1 MKERKR
7 KMLMGWDDEYLGY
20 TNVDNPFGD
29 EHLLNTFV
37 WNKKLQKEG
46 LSSLDKHDIEK
57 MQKQKM
63 MENKVSVLWRSSS
76 DVM

>member
-46 LSSLDKHDIEK
+46 LGGLDKHDLEK
-57 MQKQKM
+57 MQKLKM
-63 MENKVSVLWRSSS
+63 IENKVDKQS
-76 DVM
+76 

>member
-1 MKERKR
+1 
-7 KMLMGWDDEYLGY
+7 MLMGWDDEYLGY

-63 MENKVSVLWRSSS
+63 MENKVSVL
-76 DVM
+76 

>member
-46 LSSLDKHDIEK
+46 LGGLDKHDLEK

-63 MENKVSVLWRSSS
+63 IENKVEKQS
-76 DVM
+76 

>member
-63 MENKVSVLWRSSS
+63 MENKVSVL
-76 DVM
+76 

>member
-63 MENKVSVLWRSSS
+63 MENKVSGC
-76 DVM
+76 DVVAVTS

>member
-29 EHLLNTFV
+29 KHLLNTFV

-63 MENKVSVLWRSSS
+63 MENKVSVL
-76 DVM
+76 